1 MGRSRKGRE
10 KIKGGD
16 ERKEK
21 FKFAFN
27 VFLRGFN
34 DLLKFKE
41 FLYISCLF
49 SGPTRTIT
57 HH

>member
-10 KIKGGD
+10 KIKGGE

-27 VFLRGFN
+27 VFLHGF
-34 DLLKFKE
+34 
-41 FLYISCLF
+41 CVGF
-49 SGPTRTIT
+49 SRLMIY
-57 HH
+57 